1 MEYLFPPPPYPTA
14 KILMPRLMERR
25 KSCCC
30 RRRNQGQFYFI
41 SRILFR
47 IDRLRLFE
55 FLIFKLEN
63 CVDNAFLLFF
73 FLKRT
78 FRNTVFSN
86 IHVQF
91 NSLVKHFSDDIF

>member
-73 FLKRT
+73 FKAYVPQHRVFQHTRT
-78 FRNTVFSN
+78 
-86 IHVQF
+86 I
-91 NSLVKHFSDDIF
+91 

>member
-1 MEYLFPPPPYPTA
+1 MEYLFPPPRYPTA

-73 FLKRT
+73 FKAYVPQHRVFQHTRT
-78 FRNTVFSN
+78 
-86 IHVQF
+86 I
-91 NSLVKHFSDDIF
+91 

>member
-63 CVDNAFLLFF
+63 CVDNAFLFF
-73 FLKRT
+73 FFKAYVPQHRVFQHTRT
-78 FRNTVFSN
+78 
-86 IHVQF
+86 I
-91 NSLVKHFSDDIF
+91 

>member
-1 MEYLFPPPPYPTA
+1 MEYLFPPPPYPIA

-30 RRRNQGQFYFI
+30 RRRRNQGQFYFI

-73 FLKRT
+73 FKAYVPQHRVFQHTRT
-78 FRNTVFSN
+78 
-86 IHVQF
+86 I
-91 NSLVKHFSDDIF
+91 